1 MKEIGKLE
9 WFGGNQDAL
18 NAFRMFVDLSHLW
31 DDLVDKDKE
40 ATEDEIN
47 NAFLICLVYLPANPF
62 YRSIQEQIL
71 PMWLT
76 VVSAYQTANKFERDK
91 DAHGIEIAH
100 GLRYAAGNIVALK
113 FNLPPIFPL
122 LWITVSMIVC
132 SVIGI
137 AFGLF
142 PAWKAAN
149 LNPVEAL
156 RPK

>member
-1 MKEIGKLE
+1 MNNDGKLE

-18 NAFRMFVDLSHLW
+18 NVFRMFVDLSHLW

-76 VVSAYQTANKFERDK
+76 VVSAYQTANKFEREK
-91 DAHGIEIAH
+91 DIHGIEIAH
-100 GLRYAAGNIVALK
+100 GLRYAAGNIVAYMVYVCVGSEK
-113 FNLPPIFPL
+113 AKEFLPDM
-122 LWITVSMIVC
+122 WKTVFFERYDDYRKEHLDVDS
-132 SVIGI
+132 
-137 AFGLF
+137 
-142 PAWKAAN
+142 K
-149 LNPVEAL
+149 
-156 RPK
+156 

>member
-1 MKEIGKLE
+1 MNSEGKLE

-40 ATEDEIN
+40 ATEDDIN

-71 PMWLT
+71 PMWLV

-91 DAHGIEIAH
+91 DDHGIEIAH
-100 GLRYAAGNIVALK
+100 GLRYAAGNIVAYMVYVCVGPEK
-113 FNLPPIFPL
+113 AKEFLPE
-122 LWITVSMIVC
+122 M
-132 SVIGI
+132 
-137 AFGLF
+137 
-142 PAWKAAN
+142 WKN
-149 LNPVEAL
+149 VFFERYEDYRKEHLDVNS
-156 RPK
+156 K